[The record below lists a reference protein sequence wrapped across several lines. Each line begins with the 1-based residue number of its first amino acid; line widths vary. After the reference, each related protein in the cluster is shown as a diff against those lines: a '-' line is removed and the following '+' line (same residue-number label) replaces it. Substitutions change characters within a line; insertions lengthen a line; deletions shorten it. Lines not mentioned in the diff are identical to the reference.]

1 MKDIAAE
8 ANVSRTTVSFVLSG
22 RCEKDQKISPQV
34 VKKVRETAEKL
45 GYIPNDLVQGFVKGK
60 SRVLGIISTFPD
72 YLMPLV
78 RGYSDEAARHGYSLR
93 LIPLEKDDIN
103 KALMNALRARVEGVA
118 LIGVKERVR
127 EKVDRDFFLSK
138 LPVIGLMEQAK
149 GRTVRFNQE
158 KSAALAVEHFVEE
171 GYKKIFCIYDRGE
184 YVLKRKDGYSH
195 VMKKHHLKE
204 FLFMDEAE
212 ENCFEKVIAG
222 KPEAVFCG
230 SDYLAARLLQEM
242 SKHFLRCPEDFVVA
256 GFGNL
261 MLSRFTSPPL
271 TTVEEPYYE
280 DAVAGCRNLIHL
292 IRTGESLPKEEVIGK
307 LIIRES
313 TQKNIVFNKN
323 KTETDI

>member
-93 LIPLEKDDIN
+93 LIPLEKGDIN
-103 KALMNALRARVEGVA
+103 KALMSALRARVEGVA
-118 LIGVKERVR
+118 LVGVTESIR
-127 EKVDRDFFLSK
+127 EKADWDFFLPK
-138 LPVIGLMEQAK
+138 LPVSGLMDPVK
-149 GRTVRFNQE
+149 GRTFRFNQE
-158 KSAALAVEHFVEE
+158 KSAALVVDHFVEM
-171 GYKKIFCIYDRGE
+171 GYKKIFCIYDKGE
-184 YVLKRKDGYSH
+184 YVLKRKEGYCKS
-195 VMKKHHLKE
+195 MKEHLLQE
-204 FLFMDEAE
+204 YLFMDSPE
-212 ENCFEKVIAG
+212 ENCFEKVICG

-242 SKHFLRCPEDFVVA
+242 SKHFLRCPDDFAVA

-261 MLSRFTSPPL
+261 VLSRFTSPPL

-280 DAVAGCRNLIHL
+280 NAVAGCRNLIHF
-292 IRTGESLPKEEVIGK
+292 IRTGESLPREEIIGR
-307 LIIRES
+307 LIIRGS
-313 TQKNIVFNKN
+313 TGKNCEPEK
-323 KTETDI
+323 E